1 MVKALVAYFSPTG
14 TTARIAKR
22 IAEAAEADLFEIV
35 PEQPYTE
42 ADLDWHD
49 NSSRS
54 SVEMSDGASR
64 PAIASKVENMGDYD
78 VVYLGFPIWWYI
90 EPRIIDTFLES
101 YDFSGKRVVPFATS
115 GGSGMGQ
122 APEYMQRV
130 CPDAKVE
137 AGRVFR
143 PTDDNAVLY
152 QWVSPFTH

>member
-14 TTARIAKR
+14 TTAQIAER

-42 ADLDWHD
+42 AELDWHD

-54 SVEMSDGASR
+54 SLEMADEAAR
-64 PAIASKVENMGDYD
+64 PAIATKVEDMGSYE
-78 VVYLGFPIWWYI
+78 VVYVGLPIWWYV

-101 YDFSGKRVVPFATS
+101 YDFAGKRIVPFATS

-122 APEYMQRV
+122 APEHMQQL
-130 CPDAKVE
+130 CPDAKVKG
-137 AGRVFR
+137 ARIFR
-143 PTDDNAVLY
+143 PTDDNAILY
-152 QWVSPFTH
+152 QWMAPFTH

>member
-54 SVEMSDGASR
+54 SVEMSDGTSR
-64 PAIASKVENMGDYD
+64 PAIAAKVENMDDYD

-122 APEYMQRV
+122 APEYMQQV

-137 AGRVFR
+137 GARVFR

>member
-14 TTARIAKR
+14 TTAQIAER

-42 ADLDWHD
+42 AELDWHD

-54 SVEMSDGASR
+54 SLEMADEAAR
-64 PAIASKVENMGDYD
+64 PAIATKVEDMGSYE
-78 VVYLGFPIWWYI
+78 VVYVGFPIWWYV

-101 YDFSGKRVVPFATS
+101 YDFAGKRIVPFATS

-122 APEYMQRV
+122 APEHKQQLR
-130 CPDAKVE
+130 PDAK
-137 AGRVFR
+137 AKGARKFR
-143 PTDDNAVLY
+143 PTAILY
-152 QWVSPFTH
+152 QWMAPFTH